1 MKNILISFGLIA
13 MLAAGCSSSSAT
25 NPKSSAPTNTSTS
38 KASTSPT
45 PTGVVQR
52 EIPMSEVA
60 AANNAQKCW
69 SVINNKVYDLTKFI
83 TKHPGGSQRILSI
96 CGKDGTSAFGG
107 QHSGQ
112 PRPEKELAGL
122 AIGTLKK

>member
-13 MLAAGCSSSSAT
+13 MLAAGCSSAPAT
-25 NPKSSAPTNTSTS
+25 NPKSSAPTKT
-38 KASTSPT
+38 STSPT
-45 PTGVVQR
+45 PTAVAQR
-52 EIPMSEVA
+52 EISMSEVA

-122 AIGTLKK
+122 EIGTLKK